1 MNCAFLHCPCGF
13 HQMHSR
19 RSSELDN
26 ERVISKFLLPAAC
39 IHSMHIAHAML
50 YFYVLLYVPTPTSAL
65 AQALHA
71 AAESCVATTQFSE
84 QVETSELSDCAL
96 HEK

>member
-1 MNCAFLHCPCGF
+1 
-13 HQMHSR
+13 
-19 RSSELDN
+19 
-26 ERVISKFLLPAAC
+26 
-39 IHSMHIAHAML
+39 MHIAHAML

-84 QVETSELSDCAL
+84 QVKTSELSDCAL